1 MTALLPV
8 VWLVAAAVAQDGS
21 VKPPTAPPSGSRL
34 EVKETSLG
42 TIKGVHPS
50 IWSGEPGT
58 GGTLTVSPDG
68 NRIGYVVLKSP
79 SKGWMA
85 LAPFMV
91 GRSGTA
97 KVVVDGVEGPEYEG
111 VGMPVFS
118 PDSRRVA
125 YRAMHGG
132 KFSVG
137 TSAIGRFRQMVV
149 VDGVEG
155 PAYEEVGEP
164 LFSPDSQHIAYGASV
179 DRRPH
184 MIVDGAP
191 GAAYDR
197 VTFPV
202 FSPDSRRVAY
212 IAWQGK
218 EMMLVDGAEVTALKA
233 IDGAHDLA
241 FSPDGRRLVY
251 AARRGKQSLVGVNGV
266 PGPAYDEVGVPVFSS
281 DGRLAYAARR
291 GDAAFLLIE
300 PEPRESTPYVRVG
313 NPVFSPDGRRL
324 AYWVYDGKQ
333 EHVVL
338 DGVAG
343 KPYDGIGKIV
353 FGPDSQHLAYEAS
366 IGNKWH
372 GYKFHLVVD
381 DVDGPEYAPVEIGNP
396 REWRHMRRGWVFSGP
411 DRLRYF
417 RFRKDTIVRSEVQ
430 ITSAPPSPQ

>member
-8 VWLVAAAVAQDGS
+8 VWLVAAAGTQESSVGATAGS
-21 VKPPTAPPSGSRL
+21 PPKVHLEAKDTA
-34 EVKETSLG
+34 LG
-42 TIKGVHPS
+42 TVKGVHPS
-50 IWSGEPGT
+50 IWSGRPNT
-58 GGTLTVSPDG
+58 GGTLAVSGDG

-79 SKGWMA
+79 SKGWIA
-85 LAPFMV
+85 LAPLMV
-91 GRSGTA
+91 GRSGSA

-137 TSAIGRFRQMVV
+137 MSAIGRFKQMVV
-149 VDGVEG
+149 IDGVEG
-155 PAYEEVGEP
+155 PAYEEVGDP
-164 LFSPDSQHIAYGASV
+164 LFSPDSEHIAYGASV

-184 MIVDGAP
+184 MIVDGVP
-191 GAAYDR
+191 GPAYDR
-197 VTFPV
+197 VSFPV
-202 FSPDSRRVAY
+202 FSPDSQRVAY
-212 IAWQGK
+212 IAWRGK
-218 EMMLVDGAEVTALKA
+218 EMVLVDGAQVTALET
-233 IDGAHDLA
+233 IDGAKDLV
-241 FSPDGRRLVY
+241 FSPDGRRLAY
-251 AARRGKQSLVGVNGV
+251 TARRGKQSFVVVDGV

-291 GDAAFLLIE
+291 ADAAFLLIE

-353 FGPDSQHLAYEAS
+353 FGPDSRHLAYEAS

-372 GYKFHLVVD
+372 GYKFHLAVD
-381 DVDGPEYAPVEIGNP
+381 DVDGPEYTPVEIGNP
-396 REWRHMRRGWVFSGP
+396 REWRHVRRGWVFSGP

-417 RFRKDTIVRSEVQ
+417 RFRKDTIIRSEVQ
-430 ITSAPPSPQ
+430 IPSASPSPQ